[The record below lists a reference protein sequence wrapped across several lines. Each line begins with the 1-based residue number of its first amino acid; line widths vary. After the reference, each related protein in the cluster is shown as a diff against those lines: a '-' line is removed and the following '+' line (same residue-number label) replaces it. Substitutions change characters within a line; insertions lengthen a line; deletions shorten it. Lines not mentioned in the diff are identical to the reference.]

1 MMCLKFVVSLVF
13 FCFFCLRSSLC
24 VGCLLIGFSS
34 WRLVVLDVYV
44 TLLRM
49 RGPHDGVRLYVPGL
63 CPLVVSV
70 LSGLA
75 VFSVVY
81 SWCVVAFFVLP
92 IKRVW

>member
-1 MMCLKFVVSLVF
+1 M
-13 FCFFCLRSSLC
+13 
-24 VGCLLIGFSS
+24 
-34 WRLVVLDVYV
+34 VLDVYV

-75 VFSVVY
+75 VFFFFCVVY

>member
-1 MMCLKFVVSLVF
+1 MSDVFEICRESSFF
-13 FCFFCLRSSLC
+13 FCSRSSLC
-24 VGCLLIGFSS
+24 VDCLLIGFSF

-70 LSGLA
+70 VSGLA
-75 VFSVVY
+75 VLV
-81 SWCVVAFFVLP
+81 
-92 IKRVW
+92 

>member
-1 MMCLKFVVSLVF
+1 MSDVF
-13 FCFFCLRSSLC
+13 EICSESFCFFFFCSRSSLC
-24 VGCLLIGFSS
+24 VDCLLIGFSF

-70 LSGLA
+70 VSGLA
-75 VFSVVY
+75 VLV
-81 SWCVVAFFVLP
+81 
-92 IKRVW
+92 

>member
-1 MMCLKFVVSLVF
+1 M
-13 FCFFCLRSSLC
+13 
-24 VGCLLIGFSS
+24 
-34 WRLVVLDVYV
+34 VLDVYV

-81 SWCVVAFFVLP
+81 SWCVVAFFCFADKTGVVGVCP
-92 IKRVW
+92 RMG